1 MAGERIVLDAVT
13 RSYGETEALR
23 ALSAEIEP
31 GSWVSLVGP
40 SGSGKS
46 TLLHLLGAMDAPTSG
61 RVLVGESD
69 LGALDDDGRN
79 RLRRER
85 VGFVFQQHHM
95 VPYLTAA
102 ENVMLAQH
110 FHSVADEAEAAAA
123 LDRVGLSHR
132 AGHLPS
138 QLSGGERQRACIAR
152 ALVNEP
158 GLLLLDEP
166 TGNLDWKSALVVL
179 DVIARLHGEAA
190 FTVVCATHNPAVA
203 RWGDRVIRLV
213 DGRLAADERSP
224 ADRPR
229 DEGTRLP
236 REEP

>member
-1 MAGERIVLDAVT
+1 MPGHAVT
-13 RSYGETEALR
+13 FEGVEKRYGDTAALHPLDG
-23 ALSAEIEP
+23 ALAA

-46 TLLHLLGAMDAPTSG
+46 TLLHLLGAMDAPTGG
-61 RVLVGESD
+61 RVVVGGAD
-69 LGALDDDGRN
+69 LAALDAAGATRF
-79 RLRRER
+79 RRTH

-95 VPYLTAA
+95 VPYLSAL

-110 FHSVADEAEAAAA
+110 FHSVADAGEAQER
-123 LDRVGLSHR
+123 LVEVGLGAR
-132 AGHLPS
+132 LAHLPS

-166 TGNLDWKSALVVL
+166 TGNLDWPNALGVL
-179 DVIARLHGEAA
+179 DVLARLHASIG

-203 RWGDRVIRLV
+203 RWGDRILRLS
-213 DGRLAADERSP
+213 DGRLVGDERAP
-224 ADRPR
+224 AERPR
-229 DEGTRLP
+229 SEAARAP
-236 REEP
+236 